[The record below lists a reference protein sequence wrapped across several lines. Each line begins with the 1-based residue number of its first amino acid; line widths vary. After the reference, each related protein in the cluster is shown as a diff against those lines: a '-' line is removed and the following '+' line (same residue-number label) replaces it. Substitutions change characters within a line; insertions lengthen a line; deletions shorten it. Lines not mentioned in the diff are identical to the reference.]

1 MTWLLTWLSSRM
13 LVAAAGAVLVLAALG
28 LGGWWWADA
37 TERRASAAYAEP
49 LSRLTDTRAGALS
62 PEARTAIAND
72 LEAAMARYPSAT
84 LAAQAAWELGNVR
97 YAERAWERARRAWA
111 ITLARSPSPTLR
123 TLARASIGYA
133 WEAEGNLPKATEGY
147 QAALA
152 GLRSGD
158 FDYEEMLMALGRVQE
173 SAGDKAQAVETYRR
187 LLREQPQGLRVDDA
201 RSRLASLGA
210 AP

>member
-1 MTWLLTWLSSRM
+1 MSWLSPRR
-13 LVAAAGAVLVLAALG
+13 LVVAGGVVLVLAALG

-37 TERRASAAYAEP
+37 NERRAAAAYAEP
-49 LSRLTDTRAGALS
+49 LGRLAEARAGTLT
-62 PEARTAIAND
+62 PEARAAIAND
-72 LEAAMARYPSAT
+72 LEAAMARFPSAA
-84 LAAQAAWELGNVR
+84 LAAQAAWEIGNMR

-133 WEAEGNLPKATEGY
+133 WEAEANLPKATEAY

-152 GLRSGD
+152 GLRPGD
-158 FDYEEMLMALGRVQE
+158 FDYEEVLMALARVQE
-173 SAGDKAQAVETYRR
+173 SAGDKAQAAETYRR
-187 LLREQPQGLRVDDA
+187 LLREVPQGLRVDDA

>member
-1 MTWLLTWLSSRM
+1 MTWLSPRR
-13 LVAAAGAVLVLAALG
+13 LVAVGGGVLVLAALG

-37 TERRASAAYAEP
+37 TERRAAAAYAEP
-49 LSRLTDTRAGALS
+49 LGRLAEARAGSLS
-62 PEARTAIAND
+62 PETRVAIAND

-123 TLARASIGYA
+123 TLARAGIGYT
-133 WEAEGNLPKATEGY
+133 WEAEANLPKATEAY

-152 GLRSGD
+152 GLRPGD
-158 FDYEEMLMALGRVQE
+158 FDYEEVLMALARVQE
-173 SAGDKAQAVETYRR
+173 SAGDRAQAVETYRR
-187 LLREQPQGLRVDDA
+187 LLREVPQGLRVDDA